1 MSIEQKSLRV
11 PDLDLL
17 RFVAAA
23 AVVLYHYVTCYLLPD
38 SPANSFVQVA
48 SVVTRYGY
56 LGVDLFFIISGFV
69 ILWSSL
75 SRSAADFVISRSAR
89 LFPSFWTG
97 MALTALFTFALRDH
111 APLVE
116 VAPLD
121 ARTLAANATMLP
133 VLFGA
138 HMIDGVYWTLEI
150 EIRFYAVIFLLL
162 VLRQMKFIDAWLWAW
177 LACAALGTQFE
188 LPWIVKYLTLQ
199 PYGPFFVAGCAFYL
213 ILARG
218 VSVGR
223 CAVVLCA
230 CALCLL
236 ESVQQREQFITPDAI
251 SGFVVPAVIVSYFA
265 IFFLIATRC
274 TSGISSKVAYQL
286 GALTY
291 PLYLI
296 HAVIGRLVYEVIKPH
311 LGLAGSLA
319 VMCVLAAALAYAIAA
334 TVDVRGRKAI
344 DRLLRGLFS
353 SAGLIAPAPASAL
366 PEKDATV
373 R

>member
-1 MSIEQKSLRV
+1 MSIEQKNLRV

-38 SPANSFVQVA
+38 SPADSFVHSISA
-48 SVVTRYGY
+48 VTRYGY

-75 SRSAADFVISRSAR
+75 NRSAVDFFISRSAR
-89 LFPSFWTG
+89 LFPSFWAG
-97 MALTALFTFALRDH
+97 MALTALFILALRDR
-111 APLVE
+111 APLVRL
-116 VAPLD
+116 APLD
-121 ARTLAANATMLP
+121 ARTLAANATMMP
-133 VLFGA
+133 GLFGA
-138 HMIDGVYWTLEI
+138 RMIDGVYWTLEI

-177 LACAALGTQFE
+177 LACAALATQFD

-218 VSVGR
+218 VSPGR
-223 CAVVLCA
+223 CAMLLVA

-236 ESVQQREQFITPDAI
+236 ESVQQRDQFITPDLMSA
-251 SGFVVPAVIVSYFA
+251 FVVPAVIVSFFA
-265 IFFLIATRC
+265 IFLLIATRH
-274 TSGISSKVAYQL
+274 TSGVNSKLAYQL
-286 GALTY
+286 GTLTY
-291 PLYLI
+291 PLYLV
-296 HAVIGRLVYEVIKPH
+296 HAAIGILVYEAIKPH

-319 VMCVLAAALAYAIAA
+319 VMCALAAVLAYAIAA
-334 TVDVRGRKAI
+334 SVDVRGRKAI
-344 DRLLRGLFS
+344 DRGLRRLFS
-353 SAGLIAPAPASAL
+353 SAGLIAPAPAAAL
-366 PEKDATV
+366 PKKDVTA